1 MYMENPDN
9 IFNVVENPEEGPTAP
24 QHAIRHV
31 VERTGPHENITEE
44 ARKQALTQFVNN
56 PNRPRRDPARVYALW
71 HLQQDYPQAGGKR
84 KKRRPKKSKRSKT
97 RKSNKHKKHHNR
109 GKKGGFSLSN
119 PCSEGK
125 IMKFGWHCP
134 FTSRFT
140 PQYAMSSSCCTEPD
154 KSSWGGGKRHKTNKR
169 KKRHRRRKSMRKST
183 RQYKKRHRK
192 RRRTK
197 KK

>member
-71 HLQQDYPQAGGKR
+71 HLNEDYPQAGGKR
-84 KKRRPKKSKRSKT
+84 KKRRRRKT
-97 RKSNKHKKHHNR
+97 RRKTHKHKK
-109 GKKGGFSLSN
+109 K
-119 PCSEGK
+119 
-125 IMKFGWHCP
+125 
-134 FTSRFT
+134 
-140 PQYAMSSSCCTEPD
+140 
-154 KSSWGGGKRHKTNKR
+154 
-169 KKRHRRRKSMRKST
+169 HRRRKSMRKST
-183 RQYKKRHRK
+183 RKHKKRRRK

>member
-1 MYMENPDN
+1 MANPDN

-56 PNRPRRDPARVYALW
+56 PNRPRRDPVRVYALW

-97 RKSNKHKKHHNR
+97 RKSNKHKRHHNR

-154 KSSWGGGKRHKTNKR
+154 KSSWGGGKRHKTR
-169 KKRHRRRKSMRKST
+169 EHKKRHRRKTNKRK
-183 RQYKKRHRK
+183 KKRKRKTK
-192 RRRTK
+192 RRR
-197 KK
+197 